1 MKKQVTMHLFI
12 HIKTLQ
18 VVIIIRL
25 NKTNEN
31 QNIVDLLSFTE
42 NFLKYTFHVQV
53 SKHCLVQNY

>member
-42 NFLKYTFHVQV
+42 NFLKYTFNGILLEIIN
-53 SKHCLVQNY
+53 K